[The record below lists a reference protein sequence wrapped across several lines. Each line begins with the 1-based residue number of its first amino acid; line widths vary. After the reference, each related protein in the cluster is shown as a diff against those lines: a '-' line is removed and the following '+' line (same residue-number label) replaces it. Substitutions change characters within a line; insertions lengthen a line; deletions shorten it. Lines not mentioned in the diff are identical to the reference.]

1 MKLRSMLG
9 VLMPVL
15 GAVAWLTWPR
25 LAEPRTSA
33 PVFVVDAPPSD
44 APTAAS
50 GGGVALTQHDEAFAV
65 GARTRMAA
73 PAPQDCA
80 WELALTSV
88 ALDGA
93 AASPPPAGP
102 PPAFD
107 ASATCSM
114 HGRVLAPGARATLT
128 LRSGVDAGRRVAI
141 GDDGSFEVH
150 DLNPGRVVVRVE
162 AGAHVAE
169 RMVELSNSGP
179 VPEHFEVDFR
189 TSGTAIVRVLDHLKN
204 PVEGVQLRLDGRELT
219 TDADGRARLEQAAL
233 GKAWCEASHG
243 EYARQ
248 GFTLQVE
255 PESSTQLDKVVELV
269 PGAHVEVSV
278 EGDFGDAELVV
289 VVVPSVAKGGPSDTQ
304 LAVPWWT
311 FEPLRLA
318 RGDKHWLSQLP
329 SGRHIVVPYLDGVRQ
344 RGKHAIV
351 DLPVG
356 RLRVARLLL
365 GRPTCDLLAGRPGCD
380 GPDHLAWRALDRWKK
395 SAEDYDLD
403 AHAAGRLG
411 LVASIGV
418 AGRVRGDGTGRWCAP
433 RHLLERGALLGW
445 TTCSGRASTGL
456 QLGPALEAFGDPI
469 APAERGLVLDLPREL
484 AGAALRLRIDGGVRG
499 SLLVPADARL
509 ELPDLRGLWRARLS
523 GGTPTTTRT
532 TTASSSSPS
541 PADFIRRDEA
551 DGD

>member
-1 MKLRSMLG
+1 MKPHRLLG
-9 VLMPVL
+9 LLLPVL
-15 GAVAWLTWPR
+15 GALAWLAWPR
-25 LAEPRTSA
+25 VAEQRTSA
-33 PVFVVDAPPSD
+33 PVFVADAPPSD
-44 APTAAS
+44 ESTALPD
-50 GGGVALTQHDEAFAV
+50 GGGFAAPRDEDLAAN
-65 GARTRMAA
+65 ARTRGAA
-73 PAPQDCA
+73 PAPKDCE

-88 ALDGA
+88 GLDGA

-102 PPAFD
+102 PPEFD
-107 ASATCSM
+107 ASANCRLS
-114 HGRVLAPGARATLT
+114 GRVVALGARATLT
-128 LRSGVDAGRRVAI
+128 LRSGVDAGRRIAI

-162 AGAHVAE
+162 AGLHVAE
-169 RMVELSNSGP
+169 RMVELSSSGP
-179 VPEHFEVDFR
+179 VPEHLEVDFG
-189 TSGTAIVRVLDHLKN
+189 TTGTAIVRVLDHLKN
-204 PVEGVQLRLDGRELT
+204 PVEGVQLRLDGRELA

-233 GKAWCEASHG
+233 GTAWCEASHG

-248 GFTLQVE
+248 GFALQVE
-255 PESSTQLDKVVELV
+255 RESSTQLDKVVELV

-289 VVVPSVAKGGPSDTQ
+289 VVVPSVARGGPSEAQ

-356 RLRVARLLL
+356 RLRVARLVL
-365 GRPTCDLLAGRPGCD
+365 GRPTCDLLAGQPGCD

-445 TTCSGRASTGL
+445 TTCGGRASTGL
-456 QLGPALEAFGDPI
+456 QLGPALEAFADPI

-509 ELPDLRGLWRARLS
+509 ELADLRGLWRARLS

-551 DGD
+551 AGD